1 MVRCVGEAV
10 LDPIRSRGP
19 TTLRDRSVRRS
30 KLDRWASHRRGER
43 DHDLARRRGEPT
55 RHWPAALSNATSDYG
70 SELRPAAETK
80 PPVRTA
86 SEIDPENGPQWQ
98 PTGGRQSR
106 ATLIHGLPQKLRR
119 NMRGRNRLPR
129 TRRKTGQSGPFQE
142 SLPITTTVPCDITKR
157 PPSGEYLLAAIGHDQ
172 PVWHVRTL
180 PKWPAVRL
188 VRRHGEQQMAAC
200 GSRAVPTSCR

>member
-30 KLDRWASHRRGER
+30 KLDRWASHRLGEL
-43 DHDLARRRGEPT
+43 DHEMAQGRGEPN
-55 RHWPAALSNATSDYG
+55 RHWPAVWSNATSGYG
-70 SELRPAAETK
+70 SEPKPAGETT
-80 PPVRTA
+80 PPVRTG
-86 SEIDPENGPQWQ
+86 SESDPANG
-98 PTGGRQSR
+98 SR
-106 ATLIHGLPQKLRR
+106 RRPAGEWPAGATVFRGLPQKLRR
-119 NMRGRNRLPR
+119 NMKGRNQLPR
-129 TRRKTGQSGPFQE
+129 TRRKSGPRKE

-157 PPSGEYLLAAIGHDQ
+157 PPSGEYLLAAIGHGL
-172 PVWHVRTL
+172 PAWHVRTL

-188 VRRHGEQQMAAC
+188 VRRHGEQRMAAC